1 MFTYV
6 HSHTTDTWPAVP
18 LGLVLVVGTT
28 GLQDGLVNTTASS
41 NHTFNRQGRAG
52 QSVHWYNH
60 TVQFTDVK
68 LTACNYAALALQIEL
83 KAGQ

>member
-28 GLQDGLVNTTASS
+28 GLQDGLVNTSTSS
-41 NHTFNRQGRAG
+41 NNTFNTEGG
-52 QSVHWYNH
+52 W
-60 TVQFTDVK
+60 T
-68 LTACNYAALALQIEL
+68 C
-83 KAGQ
+83 